1 MSVSPPGVAGLLGRL
16 WHGLRTQARRLS
28 AWLREDDG
36 TWTRGAPR
44 HFLLFLLLFGAAMF
58 LVSLFG
64 DQGLFAYRSLR
75 GEAVSLRDEVGALK
89 IKQQDLGREI
99 RLLRGD
105 PATIER
111 LARER
116 LGLVKA
122 GEIVIQLPPP
132 KAARD

>member
-1 MSVSPPGVAGLLGRL
+1 
-16 WHGLRTQARRLS
+16 
-28 AWLREDDG
+28 
-36 TWTRGAPR
+36 
-44 HFLLFLLLFGAAMF
+44 MF